1 LTSAF
6 YGTGF
11 CVFSS
16 MTAQTSN
23 KISKQQKE
31 AMADA
36 LANFFFEYWQ
46 NQQTK
51 GNQVAVASSGSSLR
65 GGHPETTAAS

>member
-16 MTAQTSN
+16 RTAQTSN
-23 KISKQQKE
+23 KISNQQKE

-36 LANFFFEYWQ
+36 LANFFFEYWKNLQ
-46 NQQTK
+46 KK
-51 GNQVAVASSGSSLR
+51 GNQVAVASSGSTLR
-65 GGHPETTAAS
+65 GGYPKTSAAS